1 MTGRKENK
9 AAGNLYL
16 VPVPIGN
23 LGDITLRALEVL
35 SSVELIAAEDT
46 RTTSFLLNHHR
57 IVYQELI
64 SYHKFNERAR
74 VKLLIDHLR
83 SGKDLAVVS
92 DAGTPALSD
101 PASILV
107 DAAIEEGIPVIAL
120 PGASALLPALT
131 ASGLND
137 GPFLFLGFLPTK
149 AKHRSQFLYQIKASP
164 HPIVLYEAPHR
175 IEKLMSELQQLLGD
189 RKVCLARELTKL
201 HEEYIRGTLTELS
214 EPGRIK
220 AKGEFVVVID
230 KAPEAN
236 QPNTQQIEQ
245 LVTLLKQEGIS
256 ISSATKILMQAAGI
270 KRNQAYQ
277 LLLDKE
283 EEASE

>member
-1 MTGRKENK
+1 MK
-9 AAGNLYL
+9 ARNEIQTAGNLYL

-35 SSVELIAAEDT
+35 SNVELIAAEDT
-46 RTTSFLLNHHR
+46 RTTSFLLNHHK
-57 IVYQELI
+57 IAYQEII

-74 VKLLIDHLR
+74 VNLLIEHLL

-107 DAAIEEGIPVIAL
+107 DAAIEANINVIAL

-137 GPFLFLGFLPTK
+137 GPFLYLGFLPTK
-149 AKHRSQFLYQIKASP
+149 AKLRNQALEHIKASP
-164 HPIVLYEAPHR
+164 YPVVLYEAPHR
-175 IEKLMSELQQLLGD
+175 IEKLMAELEQALGD
-189 RKVCLARELTKL
+189 RRVCLARELTKL
-201 HEEYIRGTLTELS
+201 HEEYIRGTLKELK
-214 EPGRIK
+214 EPGKIK

-230 KAPEAN
+230 KAPEADE
-236 QPNTQQIEQ
+236 PNTAQVEQ
-245 LVTLLKQEGIS
+245 LVALLKKEQIS
-256 ISSATKILMQAAGI
+256 ISAATKILMQVTGF

-277 LLLDKE
+277 LLLDNE
-283 EEASE
+283 REAE

>member
-1 MTGRKENK
+1 MK
-9 AAGNLYL
+9 ARNEIQTAGNLYL

-35 SSVELIAAEDT
+35 SNVELIAAEDT
-46 RTTSFLLNHHR
+46 RTTSFLLNHHK
-57 IVYQELI
+57 IAYQEII

-74 VKLLIDHLR
+74 VNLLIDHLL

-107 DAAIEEGIPVIAL
+107 DAAIEANINVIAL

-137 GPFLFLGFLPTK
+137 GPFLYLGFLPTK
-149 AKHRSQFLYQIKASP
+149 AKLRNQALEHIKASP
-164 HPIVLYEAPHR
+164 YPVVLYEAPHR
-175 IEKLMSELQQLLGD
+175 IEKLMAELEQALGD
-189 RKVCLARELTKL
+189 RRVCLARELTKL
-201 HEEYIRGTLTELS
+201 HEEYIRGTLKELK
-214 EPGRIK
+214 EPGKIK

-230 KAPEAN
+230 KAPEADE
-236 QPNTQQIEQ
+236 PNTAQVEQ
-245 LVTLLKQEGIS
+245 LVALLKKEQIS
-256 ISSATKILMQAAGI
+256 ISAATKILMQLTGI

-277 LLLDKE
+277 LLLDNE
-283 EEASE
+283 HEAE

>member
-1 MTGRKENK
+1 MNARNENHT
-9 AAGNLYL
+9 AGSLYL

-35 SSVELIAAEDT
+35 GSVELIAAEDT
-46 RTTSFLLNHHR
+46 RTTSFLLNHHKIAYR
-57 IVYQELI
+57 ELI

-74 VKLLIDHLR
+74 INLLIEHLL

-107 DAAIEEGIPVIAL
+107 DAAIEANIAVIAL

-149 AKHRSQFLYQIKASP
+149 AKYRNQALVQIKASP
-164 HPIVLYEAPHR
+164 YPVVLYEAPHR
-175 IEKLMSELQQLLGD
+175 IEKLMGELEQLLGD
-189 RKVCLARELTKL
+189 RRVCLAREITKL
-201 HEEYIRGTLTELS
+201 HEEYIRGTLTELK
-214 EPGRIK
+214 EPGKIK
-220 AKGEFVVVID
+220 TKGEFVVVVD
-230 KAPEAN
+230 KAPEKEE
-236 QPNTQQIEQ
+236 PNAHQVEE
-245 LVTLLKQEGIS
+245 LAALLKQEKIGIS
-256 ISSATKILMQAAGI
+256 AATKILMQATGI

-277 LLLDKE
+277 MLLDE
-283 EEASE
+283 DEEAD

>member
-1 MTGRKENK
+1 MK
-9 AAGNLYL
+9 ARNEIQTAGNLYL

-35 SSVELIAAEDT
+35 SNVELIAAEDT
-46 RTTSFLLNHHR
+46 RTTSFLLNHHK
-57 IVYQELI
+57 IAYQEII

-74 VKLLIDHLR
+74 VNLLIEHLR

-107 DAAIEEGIPVIAL
+107 DAAIEANINVIAL

-137 GPFLFLGFLPTK
+137 GPFLYLGFLPTK
-149 AKHRSQFLYQIKASP
+149 AKLRNQVLEQIKASHYP
-164 HPIVLYEAPHR
+164 VVLYEAPHR
-175 IEKLMSELQQLLGD
+175 IEKLMAELEQALGD
-189 RKVCLARELTKL
+189 RRVCLAREITKL
-201 HEEYIRGTLTELS
+201 HEEYIRGTLKELK
-214 EPGRIK
+214 EPGKIK

-230 KAPEAN
+230 KAPEADE
-236 QPNTQQIEQ
+236 PNTAQVEQ
-245 LVTLLKQEGIS
+245 LVALLKKEQIS
-256 ISSATKILMQAAGI
+256 ISAATKILMQVTGI

-277 LLLDKE
+277 LLLDNE
-283 EEASE
+283 HEAE

>member
-1 MTGRKENK
+1 MK
-9 AAGNLYL
+9 ARNEIQKAGNLYL

-35 SSVELIAAEDT
+35 GSVELIAAEDT
-46 RTTSFLLNHHR
+46 RTTSFLLNHHGITYR
-57 IVYQELI
+57 ELI
-64 SYHKFNERAR
+64 SYHKFNERSR
-74 VKLLIDHLR
+74 VSLLIDHLL

-107 DAAIEEGIPVIAL
+107 DAAIEADINVIAL

-149 AKHRSQFLYQIKASP
+149 AKLRNQALEQIKASP
-164 HPIVLYEAPHR
+164 YPIVLYEAPHR
-175 IEKLMSELQQLLGD
+175 IEKLMCELEQVLGD
-189 RKVCLARELTKL
+189 RRVCLAREISKL
-201 HEEYIRGTLTELS
+201 HEEFIRGTLKELK
-214 EPGRIK
+214 EPGTIK

-230 KAPEAN
+230 KAPEAAE
-236 QPNTQQIEQ
+236 PNTHEIEQ
-245 LVTLLKQEGIS
+245 LATLLKQEKIS
-256 ISSATKILMQAAGI
+256 ISAATKILMQATGI

-277 LLLDKE
+277 LLLDKDKE
-283 EEASE
+283 G

>member
-1 MTGRKENK
+1 MK
-9 AAGNLYL
+9 ARNEIQTVGNLYL

-35 SSVELIAAEDT
+35 GSVELIAAEDT

-57 IVYQELI
+57 IAYHELI

-74 VKLLIDHLR
+74 VNLLIDHLL
-83 SGKDLAVVS
+83 SGKNLAVVS

-107 DAAIEEGIPVIAL
+107 DAAIEANINVIAL

-137 GPFLFLGFLPTK
+137 GPFLFIGFLPNK
-149 AKHRSQFLYQIKASP
+149 AKLRNQAIGQIKASP
-164 HPIVLYEAPHR
+164 YPVVLYEAPHR
-175 IEKLMSELQQLLGD
+175 IEKLVSELHQALGD
-189 RKVCLARELTKL
+189 RRVCLAREISKL
-201 HEEYIRGTLTELS
+201 HEEYLRGTLKELKQ
-214 EPGRIK
+214 PGKIK
-220 AKGEFVVVID
+220 TKGEFVVVID
-230 KAPEAN
+230 KAPEAEE
-236 QPNTQQIEQ
+236 PNAHQVEE
-245 LVTLLKQEGIS
+245 LVTLLKQEKIS
-256 ISSATKILMQAAGI
+256 ISAATKILMQATGI

-277 LLLDKE
+277 LLLDKDHGV
-283 EEASE
+283 

>member
-1 MTGRKENK
+1 MK
-9 AAGNLYL
+9 ARNEIQTAGNLYL

-35 SSVELIAAEDT
+35 SNVELIAAEDT
-46 RTTSFLLNHHR
+46 RTTSFLLNHHK
-57 IVYQELI
+57 IAYQEII

-74 VKLLIDHLR
+74 VNLLIDHLL

-107 DAAIEEGIPVIAL
+107 DAAIEANINVIAL

-137 GPFLFLGFLPTK
+137 GPFLYLGFLPTK
-149 AKHRSQFLYQIKASP
+149 AKLRNQALEHIKASP
-164 HPIVLYEAPHR
+164 YPVVLYEAPHR
-175 IEKLMSELQQLLGD
+175 IEKLMAELEQALGD
-189 RKVCLARELTKL
+189 RRVCLARELTKL
-201 HEEYIRGTLTELS
+201 HEEYIRGTLKELK
-214 EPGRIK
+214 EPGKIK

-230 KAPEAN
+230 KAPEADE
-236 QPNTQQIEQ
+236 PNTAQVEQ
-245 LVTLLKQEGIS
+245 LVALLKKEQIS
-256 ISSATKILMQAAGI
+256 ISAATKILMQVTGF

-277 LLLDKE
+277 LLLDNE
-283 EEASE
+283 REAE